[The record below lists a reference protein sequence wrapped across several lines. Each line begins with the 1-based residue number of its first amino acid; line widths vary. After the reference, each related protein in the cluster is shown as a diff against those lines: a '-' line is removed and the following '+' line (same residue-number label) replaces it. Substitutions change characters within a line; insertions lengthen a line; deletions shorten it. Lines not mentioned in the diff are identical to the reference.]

1 MRIADKVARIER
13 SLEGLASRRNV
24 ARQPIEIR
32 SAVLDAIENLVEP
45 AGGSRRVFPFNQVTV
60 EIVAATAAARAAV
73 TAVLDSA
80 GGLQAAVARRL
91 SEAGAEP
98 PADLDVEVKL
108 VRAAGKAWAEGSAF
122 RVACERRQAVP
133 TTPSASAPGHRELA
147 QIVVLT
153 GKTTRK
159 QYALTGERINVGR
172 MAAVLDRERRVV
184 RRNQIVFLDC
194 EDPAN
199 QTVSRAQAHLVFV
212 PPAGFQL
219 FDDRSSYGT
228 RVFRGGR
235 TITVEGGSPKGVR
248 LRPGDEIYFGQA
260 LVRFELISAPSPR
273 T

>member
-1 MRIADKVARIER
+1 MRIADKVASIER
-13 SLEGLASRRNV
+13 SLEGLASRPNV

-32 SAVLDAIENLVEP
+32 SAVLDAIEDLVEP
-45 AGGSRRVFPFNQVTV
+45 AGGSRRVFPYNLVTV

-73 TAVLDSA
+73 TAVLESG
-80 GGLQAAVARRL
+80 GGLEAAAARRL
-91 SEAGAEP
+91 SEAGALP
-98 PADLDVEVKL
+98 PADLDVRVRL
-108 VRAAGKAWAEGSAF
+108 VRAAGKAWAENSAF
-122 RVACERRQAVP
+122 RVSCERRQE
-133 TTPSASAPGHRELA
+133 TPATLSNATAQQELA

-153 GKTTRK
+153 GKSTRK
-159 QYALTGERINVGR
+159 QYALTGERINIGR

-228 RVFRGGR
+228 RVFRDGR
-235 TITVEGGSPKGVR
+235 TIAVPGGSPKGVR
-248 LRPGDEIYFGQA
+248 LRPGDEIYLGQA
-260 LVRFELISAPSPR
+260 LVRFELISAPSQR